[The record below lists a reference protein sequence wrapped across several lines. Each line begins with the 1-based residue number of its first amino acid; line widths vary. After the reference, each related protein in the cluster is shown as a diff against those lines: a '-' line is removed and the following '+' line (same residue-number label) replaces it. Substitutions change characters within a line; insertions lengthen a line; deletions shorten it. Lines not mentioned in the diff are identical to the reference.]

1 MKPYAESSVQN
12 REPILSVIK
21 PLFAKRKHILEIGS
35 GTGQHAV
42 YFAEKMP
49 HLIWQTSD
57 RAENHAGIK
66 MWLDEANLLNTRLPL
81 ALDVSKDQWSEKQYD
96 AIISINCVHIMAKSD
111 VQAMFAGCASVLSRG
126 GLLVLYGPFNYGGQY
141 SSESNARFDL
151 WLKERNSFSGIRDF
165 EWLDSLANLGGM
177 TLQGDY
183 EMPVN
188 NRILCWEKV

>member
-1 MKPYAESSVQN
+1 MKPYAESCDQN
-12 REPILSVIK
+12 RDPILSVIK
-21 PLFAKRKHILEIGS
+21 PLFAESKHILEIGS

-81 ALDVSKDQWSEKQYD
+81 ALDVNKDVWPKNQYD
-96 AIISINCVHIMAKSD
+96 GIFSANCVHIMAKSE
-111 VQAMFAGCASVLSRG
+111 VQAMFAGCGKILSRG

-141 SSESNARFDL
+141 SSESNAQFDL
-151 WLKERNSFSGIRDF
+151 WLKERNSLSGIRDF
-165 EWLDSLANLGGM
+165 EWLDSLANQGGM
-177 TLQGDY
+177 ALQGDY

>member
-21 PLFAKRKHILEIGS
+21 PLFAECKHILEIGS

-81 ALDVSKDQWSEKQYD
+81 ALDVSKYRWSEKQYD
-96 AIISINCVHIMAKSD
+96 AMISINCVHIMAKSD
-111 VQAMFAGCASVLSRG
+111 VQAMFAGCGGILSRG

-141 SSESNARFDL
+141 SSESNAQFDL
-151 WLKERNSFSGIRDF
+151 WLKERNSVSGIRDF
-165 EWLDSLANLGGM
+165 EWLDSLAIRGGM
-177 TLQGDY
+177 TLLGDY

-188 NRILCWEKV
+188 NRILCWEKL